1 MLETHTISKIDV
13 LEGKSELNLEGLSD
27 IILGLENFKSFDLA
41 GDTSKC
47 PDLPIINDI
56 INEISNSF
64 YNTIMF
70 LCSSFPDISINFLS
84 CLPVLYSLNIYIF

>member
-13 LEGKSELNLEGLSD
+13 LEGESELNLEGLSD

-56 INEISNSF
+56 INEISRLKK
-64 YNTIMF
+64 IE
-70 LCSSFPDISINFLS
+70 
-84 CLPVLYSLNIYIF
+84 YSYFNRYKEFIKNHYKD